1 MVQHLKLFLVE
12 ESDQAVIVCPQGEG
26 SAFRY
31 QDLHIESNSIRGY
44 LLKTGK
50 QNLIVDMHNLEYCGS
65 EFIGAL
71 VSMLRETRNRG
82 GMGAFCS
89 AQPQMRQVLQ
99 NMSLFKLWPHFETRE
114 AALASITAGN
124 GDPPN

>member
-1 MVQHLKLFLVE
+1 MAPHLKLFTVE
-12 ESDQAVIVCPQGEG
+12 EGDQMIVVCPQGEG

-31 QDLHIESNSIRGY
+31 QDLHMESNTVRGY
-44 LLKTGK
+44 LMRPGSRD
-50 QNLIVDMHNLEYCGS
+50 LIVDMHNMEYCGS

-82 GMGAFCS
+82 GKGVFCS

-114 AALASITAGN
+114 AALAAISEGN
-124 GDPPN
+124 GDSPE